1 MPRKWKL
8 TARTSFRGRVQTV
21 ALQAWIALGM
31 EKVPFDYITSQS
43 SFVLR
48 VICANCFLLVRLL
61 LL

>member
-31 EKVPFDYITSQS
+31 EKVPFDYITS
-43 SFVLR
+43 
-48 VICANCFLLVRLL
+48 
-61 LL
+61 